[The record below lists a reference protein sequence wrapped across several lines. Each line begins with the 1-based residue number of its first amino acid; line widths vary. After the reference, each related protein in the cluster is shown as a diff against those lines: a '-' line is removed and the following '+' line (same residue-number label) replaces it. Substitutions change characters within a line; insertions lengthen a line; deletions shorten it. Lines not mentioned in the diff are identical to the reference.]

1 MIKLAPVNK
10 HPEFKDSF
18 LTQLQVNYFDEYH
31 PQCGQVYKISDSYST
46 NVLFTKQNSA
56 KYNGTTKRLL
66 TSHFSIP

>member
-31 PQCGQVYKISDSYST
+31 PQCGQVCKIST
-46 NVLFTKQNSA
+46 LIPQTFCLQNKILLSITGPRSA
-56 KYNGTTKRLL
+56 N
-66 TSHFSIP
+66 